1 MYGEVS
7 KQCAIKPRRKI
18 FNRTRKCLL
27 YEDDEGVLGHAV
39 KHTAEYMTTVASQIG
54 LNTDV

>member
-1 MYGEVS
+1 
-7 KQCAIKPRRKI
+7 
-18 FNRTRKCLL
+18 
-27 YEDDEGVLGHAV
+27 LGHAV